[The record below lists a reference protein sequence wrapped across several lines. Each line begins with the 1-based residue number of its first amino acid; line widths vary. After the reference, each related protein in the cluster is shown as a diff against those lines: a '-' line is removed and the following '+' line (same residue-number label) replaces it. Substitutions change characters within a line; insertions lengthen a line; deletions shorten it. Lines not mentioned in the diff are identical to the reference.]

1 VNKSVYIIEVKKVI
15 MANHYFK
22 EGDSYFKLVDETNEV
37 ICITTNWTNKCAA
50 MSVDNGGGYESMRD
64 IWLSQPEGIEIIT
77 EELYEAKRAE
87 VRDYIIE
94 NL

>member
-1 VNKSVYIIEVKKVI
+1 

-22 EGDSYFKLVDETNEV
+22 QMDTYFKLVDETNEV

-50 MSVDNGGGYESMRD
+50 LSVDNSGGYVQMRD
-64 IWLSQPEGIEIIT
+64 SWLLEPQGIEIIT
-77 EELYEAKRAE
+77 EEIYEAKKAE
-87 VRDYIIE
+87 VKDYIIE